1 MTLTK
6 IPSTMLLGGGS
17 GGGSL
22 ETITVVEGF
31 DMAAIN
37 AAKIAAGDGGK
48 LFFPAG
54 AYAIDGLT
62 ADYDDQEWR
71 FEKGAILTRGAA
83 SLAHGINVTG
93 NGLTMKGDFVLDM
106 NRALNSAIDWYGIH
120 AQPAYLTIEGDWEL
134 KNCPAVGINVHEEKL
149 RIRGGKI
156 SNTGYMALYWVTT
169 TNTNREAPTIEGL
182 TVDRR
187 IGWVLSGGILIN
199 GGPGG
204 TQCFGADVRNCKVYL
219 PPLLTVADRDAA
231 YASVAIEIS
240 RCQQARAD
248 SNFVNGGRI
257 GVSYAECDAST
268 MTANVGVLLGDYMCE
283 FGGCNFCTMIGNTG
297 TGTGPT
303 VAHYGISISSS
314 PEPYRPGVGGNTIV
328 GNCTKLLFGTS
339 INDVQTVSYPNVKAN
354 NV

>member
-1 MTLTK
+1 MALTK

-17 GGGSL
+17 GGSI
-22 ETITVVEGF
+22 EDVTVVEGF

-37 AAKIAAGDGGK
+37 AAKNAAGDGGT

-71 FEKGAILTRGAA
+71 FERGAVLTRGAS

-93 NGLTMKGDFVLDM
+93 NGLTLKGDFVIDM
-106 NRALNSAIDWYGIH
+106 NRALNSATDWYGIH

-156 SNTGYMALYWVTT
+156 SNTGYMCLYWVTT
-169 TNTNREAPTIEGL
+169 TATNREAPTIDGL

-187 IGWVLSGGILIN
+187 NGWVASGGIIIN
-199 GGPGG
+199 GGAGG
-204 TQCFGADVRNCKVYL
+204 TQSFGADVRNCLVYL
-219 PPLLTVADRDAA
+219 PPLLTVPDRDAA
-231 YASVAIEIS
+231 YDSVAIEIN
-240 RCQQARAD
+240 RCQQANA
-248 SNFVNGGRI
+248 SNNFVNGGRI
-257 GVSYAECDAST
+257 GVSFSGCDTSSMIGNRGT
-268 MTANVGVLLGDYMCE
+268 LLGDYLCE
-283 FGGCNFCTMIGNTG
+283 MVDCNFSIMQGNTG
-297 TGTGPT
+297 SGTGPS
-303 VAHYGISISSS
+303 VAHYGISISGNSS
-314 PEPYRPGVGGNTIV
+314 GGNIIT
-328 GNCTKLLFGTS
+328 GNATKILFGAS
-339 INDVQTVSYPNVKAN
+339 INDVQTVSYANVKAN